1 MRRRQ
6 YEILKRLNEH
16 DVPITSKNGELLT
29 PEYIYKNK
37 KRIRPSLSVQ
47 PDWDLLEK
55 RLETKLKKGT
65 LSSIHILGEEMP
77 PERQLEEVK
86 NRTALGYKIMLA
98 EHGLLEYLLNLE

>member
-1 MRRRQ
+1 MRRKQ
-6 YEILKRLNEH
+6 YETLKRLDEH

-29 PEYIYKNK
+29 PEYIYKNR
-37 KRIRPSLSVQ
+37 KRVRPSLSIQ
-47 PDWDLLEK
+47 PDWNLLEK

-65 LSSIHILGEEMP
+65 LSSIYILGEEMS
-77 PERQLEEVK
+77 PEKQLEEVR